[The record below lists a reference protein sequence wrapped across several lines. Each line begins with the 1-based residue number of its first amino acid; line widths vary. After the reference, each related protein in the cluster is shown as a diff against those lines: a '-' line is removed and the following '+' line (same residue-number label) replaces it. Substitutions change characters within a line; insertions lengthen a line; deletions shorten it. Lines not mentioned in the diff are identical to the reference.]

1 MIPPPPPNSADAPTT
16 GRVATTP
23 AGPTRGDV
31 EQILGLI
38 ADEVRILLPSWSNEG
53 RGTGGDF
60 DCAVQ
65 SIDRLWPLR
74 LGPHTRFRQCL
85 EYDIGAR
92 FWILERDGSVFAIDA
107 IDDPYGLGRYAFP
120 TAPLFDEGG
129 LVPPAST
136 RAAYRTVKRLR
147 KGILDVEDW
156 RATAALAREDATGFN
171 GLLIRLLG
179 PDVGRELGACVLRGA
194 VPSHRLAR
202 DARLAVATRRIRSPW
217 YGLATVLRLR
227 RVLRRV
233 RQPTG
238 LLVTVVGPDGAGK
251 STLARSLPDACRGL
265 FRRDALFH
273 WRPAVL
279 PRPGALIGSPMGDP
293 SRPHDRESHPRGIST
308 GLLLY
313 LWTDFFVGAWTRF
326 FALRVRTGLVVLER
340 GWWDILVDPR
350 RYRLDAPPML
360 VRILGKLLPAPDLT
374 LVCEAPVE
382 VLLDRKNELTSDELS
397 RQTQAWRSR
406 RTDLGRTRFLDASAS
421 RQEVR
426 DAARTA
432 IADHLESRSIARLG
446 HGWADLPPWTGNRW
460 SVPRGPARIA
470 PSSLLI
476 YQPMSP
482 SRRAAWELARVVAGV
497 GGFRLLP
504 RRDPAPRAV
513 REQIAPFLPR
523 RGSFAVARTNH
534 PGRFLAMILDAQGQ
548 PHVVVKVATDDTGRQ
563 AIDREASQIV
573 QLGRLLSSP
582 LRPPTIVDHR
592 EGVLALRAERWRARW
607 RPWHLDPQL
616 AGALGA
622 FFASMRREDPDG
634 IPVGATHGDFA
645 PWNLLR
651 TDRGW
656 VLIDWESA
664 SRESPAFYDVF
675 HHLVQSNVFLG
686 RPSRRAL
693 LDGVKG
699 HGAIGLIL
707 RTYARAAS
715 LDVGLA
721 PEFLGLYAKLSAAHL
736 DPGRDGRPGLDV
748 RNYLT
753 RWVGSRP

>member
-1 MIPPPPPNSADAPTT
+1 MTSTVRFRASTDFGHFDSTHTRGSANAWNTTSALDSGSWSVT
-16 GRVATTP
+16 GRCSRSIRSMIRTDWDGTRSRLLPSSMKVALCRPRAPELRTGPSRDCGRVSGTSRTGGRRRHSPARTP
-23 AGPTRGDV
+23 AG
-31 EQILGLI
+31 
-38 ADEVRILLPSWSNEG
+38 
-53 RGTGGDF
+53 F
-60 DCAVQ
+60 D
-65 SIDRLWPLR
+65 R
-74 LGPHTRFRQCL
+74 
-85 EYDIGAR
+85 
-92 FWILERDGSVFAIDA
+92 
-107 IDDPYGLGRYAFP
+107 
-120 TAPLFDEGG
+120 
-129 LVPPAST
+129 
-136 RAAYRTVKRLR
+136 
-147 KGILDVEDW
+147 
-156 RATAALAREDATGFN
+156 
-171 GLLIRLLG
+171 LLIRLLG

-194 VPSHRLAR
+194 VPSDHLAR
-202 DARLAVATRRIRSPW
+202 DVRLAVATRRIGSPW
-217 YGLATVLRLR
+217 YGLAPALRLR

-238 LLVTVVGPDGAGK
+238 LLVTVVGPDGSGK

-293 SRPHDRESHPRGIST
+293 SRPHEREPHPRGIST

-313 LWTDFFVGAWTRF
+313 HWADFFVGSWTRF

-397 RQTQAWRSR
+397 RQTQAWRSL
-406 RTDLGRTRFLDASAS
+406 RTDLRRTHFLDASAS

-446 HGWADLPPWTGNRW
+446 HGWAGLPPWTGNRW

-482 SRRAAWELARVVAGV
+482 SRRAAWELARVVAGL
-497 GGFRLLP
+497 GGFRFLP
-504 RRDPAPRAV
+504 RSDPAPRAV

-523 RGSFAVARTNH
+523 RGSFAVARANH

-548 PHVVVKVATDDTGRQ
+548 PQVVVKVATDDTGKQ
-563 AIDREASQIV
+563 ALHREASQIV
-573 QLGRLLSSP
+573 QLGRLLTSP

-592 EGVLALRAERWRARW
+592 EGMLALRAERWRARW
-607 RPWHLDPQL
+607 HPWRLDLQL

-622 FFASMRREDPDG
+622 FFASLRREDPDG

-656 VLIDWESA
+656 LLIDWESA

-675 HHLVQSNVFLG
+675 HHLVQSHVLLG
-686 RPSRRAL
+686 RPSRQAL
-693 LDGVKG
+693 LDGVT
-699 HGAIGLIL
+699 GAWSD
-707 RTYARAAS
+707 R
-715 LDVGLA
+715 
-721 PEFLGLYAKLSAAHL
+721 PPAAHL
-736 DPGRDGRPGLDV
+736 RAGGGSGCRP
-748 RNYLT
+748 RT
-753 RWVGSRP
+753 